1 MAVAFFDVDGTLVW
15 HDEERALREGHDVL
29 RDAPTQAV
37 YDAFR
42 RMRAAGH
49 LTFICTGRPVS
60 FLPEPIRALRPDGY
74 VAGAGAYVEV
84 GGRVV
89 CDSSVPPALLA
100 EVAERFFAAGLGF
113 TLESNERSVD
123 VRPSGGPSPFPG
135 VDVVH
140 EPDELAPLLRDR
152 PFSKFCAHRTTLE
165 ALAPVLPFCREHF
178 TVADMQHGTFEFA
191 LRGTDKGSGV
201 RAALSALG
209 RGRAGTFAFG
219 DSENDLPMASAVETF
234 VAMGNALPVVRERA
248 DYVAPPVER
257 GGVPAALRH
266 FGLI

>member
-15 HDEERALREGHDVL
+15 HDDEKIARGEHDVL
-29 RDAPTQAV
+29 SDAPTPAV

-49 LTFICTGRPVS
+49 LTFICTGRPAS
-60 FLPEPIRALRPDGY
+60 FLPEPIRALGPDGY

-89 CDSSVPPALLA
+89 CDRSVSPELLA
-100 EVAERFFAAGLGF
+100 EVAERFCAAGLGL
-113 TLESNERSVD
+113 TLESNVRSVD
-123 VRPSGGPSPFPG
+123 VVPSGGPSRFSG

-140 EPDELAPLLRDR
+140 APAELAPLLRER
-152 PFSKFCAHRTTLE
+152 PFSKFCSHGTTLA

-178 TVADMQHGTFEFA
+178 TVADMQHGSFEFS
-191 LRGTDKGSGV
+191 LRGVDKGSGI
-201 RAALSALG
+201 RAALDALG
-209 RGRAGTFAFG
+209 LGVAGSFAFG
-219 DSENDLPMASAVETF
+219 DPENDLPMAPAVETF
-234 VAMGNALPVVRERA
+234 VALGNALPSVRERA
-248 DYVAPPVER
+248 AYVAPSVR
-257 GGVPAALRH
+257 DDGVPAALRH